1 MGNLPAALGDL
12 NRAIALDPRCAPAYQ
27 ERSAVHQKMNR
38 PDLASA
44 DLLKFSELSKPAG
57 K

>member
-1 MGNLPAALGDL
+1 MGNLPAALADL
-12 NRAIALDPRCAPAYQ
+12 DHAITLDPRFTLAYQ

-44 DLLKFSELSKPAG
+44 DLLKISELSKPPG